1 MCANASSPSGLSRTD
16 LPRRVTVSAYPPY
29 PLEIKVEARNYR
41 RKYTRDA
48 SICGR
53 IWNRASTRSLARRT
67 WSQPEK
73 RERVRAS
80 STKRVQSFAC
90 RGILPRNYG
99 KCSKAY
105 PAAFLPADRIY
116 TSAAMADCTY
126 IAHGELARCGTMRN
140 AWRKVALIPYFL
152 SKYARSNVIRTYLEI
167 F

>member
-1 MCANASSPSGLSRTD
+1 MCQRVVAVWSVADGFTASS
-16 LPRRVTVSAYPPY
+16 YHPPY

-116 TSAAMADCTY
+116 TSAAMADCAYTSLT
-126 IAHGELARCGTMRN
+126 ASLRDAEQ
-140 AWRKVALIPYFL
+140 
-152 SKYARSNVIRTYLEI
+152 
-167 F
+167 